1 MLRVWICIILGALVC
16 ATGQAET
23 PVVVKPM
30 SELRQRIADA
40 VANKAQRV
48 VIPPGVYRGDPA
60 GHGAVHLALNN
71 VSDLEIVT
79 DGVTMICTRRTRA
92 IAFNQCRNVTLSGL
106 TIDYD
111 PLTFTQGKVIA
122 VAEKLAKAQPWSL
135 WKAGG
140 HYARVTLDR
149 PATFDAGQS
158 LYSPDRQ
165 GCAFVFRHSRLHSS
179 GRILV
184 KASDGVIED
193 NTLLAPH
200 AIVLCPD
207 LPGESAAG
215 IHDITIRRNTIV
227 ESGYFCPAPWS
238 SQAGAISITASGP
251 GGHLG
256 MAGVFD
262 GITIEDN
269 TFRGICGVNLCI
281 ASSRNVLIKGNRFID
296 THQTRPT
303 DTGAQYKIGQS
314 AVVWLNQ
321 CQGVRFEDNQVIGQG
336 PFAGRLATIEPT
348 VQDVTGL
355 PDGLR
360 VHGK

>member
-1 MLRVWICIILGALVC
+1 
-16 ATGQAET
+16 
-23 PVVVKPM
+23 
-30 SELRQRIADA
+30 
-40 VANKAQRV
+40 
-48 VIPPGVYRGDPA
+48 
-60 GHGAVHLALNN
+60 
-71 VSDLEIVT
+71 
-79 DGVTMICTRRTRA
+79 
-92 IAFNQCRNVTLSGL
+92 
-106 TIDYD
+106 
-111 PLTFTQGKVIA
+111 
-122 VAEKLAKAQPWSL
+122 
-135 WKAGG
+135 
-140 HYARVTLDR
+140 
-149 PATFDAGQS
+149 
-158 LYSPDRQ
+158 
-165 GCAFVFRHSRLHSS
+165 
-179 GRILV
+179 
-184 KASDGVIED
+184 
-193 NTLLAPH
+193 
-200 AIVLCPD
+200 
-207 LPGESAAG
+207 
-215 IHDITIRRNTIV
+215 
-227 ESGYFCPAPWS
+227 
-238 SQAGAISITASGP
+238 
-251 GGHLG
+251 